1 MNVLLIDDDPGLR
14 RSIRL
19 ALETMKHHISEAADV
34 TCSVVCAARAHG
46 G

>member
-19 ALETMKHHISEAADV
+19 ALETMKHTSPRRL
-34 TCSVVCAARAHG
+34 T
-46 G
+46 